1 MKKTIFATLCA
12 LAACFSLQAAN
23 INYTPGDVK
32 ATNVNAGR
40 NDNTMFVSM
49 NLDASALKLKSN
61 QEVIITPLLTDGSHE
76 LRLEPITVAGRNRWY
91 FHKRNNDA
99 LVPNTTLFRNGDK
112 SASIPYQANFKFEP
126 WMDMSKLC
134 FDLDFQGCCD
144 APYGE
149 INGQPIANIDVRPTV
164 FEAEFVYE
172 TPKTEGVKIRKESG
186 SAFID
191 FVVNKTIINADYRN
205 NARELAKIAETID
218 KVRNDKDVTITDLSI
233 KGYASPEGPY
243 KNNERLAKGRTE
255 ALMTYVRN
263 LYNFPGS
270 VKFHTSYEAE
280 DWNGLRKYV
289 EESNI
294 NNRQGILD
302 LINSSLAPDEKD
314 QRIKKDFPTEY
325 AFLLANVYPALR
337 HSDYEVKYTVRNYTT
352 PQEILK
358 VFRESP
364 GKLSLNEL
372 FLAGNSLQPGSD
384 EYNEVFE
391 TAVRL
396 YPSDPVA
403 NLNAA
408 NAAMI
413 RKDYKNAAK
422 YLDKAGN
429 TPNANYGKGILKAIQ
444 GDYEGARAILS
455 ALDMPKA
462 RTAVA
467 QIEKIISDP
476 VAKITMLGGN
486 K

>member
-1 MKKTIFATLCA
+1 MKKTIFAALCA
-12 LAACFSLQAAN
+12 LAACLSLQAAN
-23 INYTPGDVK
+23 LKYTPGDVK
-32 ATNVNAGR
+32 ASDVKAGR

-61 QEVIITPLLTDGSHE
+61 QEVIITPILTDGTHK
-76 LRLEPITVAGRNRWY
+76 LLLQPVTVAGRNRWY
-91 FHKRNNDA
+91 FHKRNHDE
-99 LVPNTTLFRNGDK
+99 LVANATLFRNGDK
-112 SASIPYQANFKFEP
+112 AASIPYQANFKFEP
-126 WMDMSKLC
+126 WMNMSKLC
-134 FDLDFQGCCD
+134 FNLDFQGCCD

-149 INGQPIANIDVRPTV
+149 INDQPIANIDTRPTV
-164 FEAEFVYE
+164 FEAEFIYE

-205 NARELAKIAETID
+205 NPRELAKIAETID
-218 KVRNDKDVTITDLSI
+218 KVRNDKDVTITDIAI
-233 KGYASPEGPY
+233 KGYASPEGSL

-263 LYNFPGS
+263 LYNFPPS
-270 VKFHTSYEAE
+270 VKFHTAFEAE
-280 DWNGLRKYV
+280 DWDGLRKYV
-289 EESNI
+289 EQSNI

-302 LINSSLAPDEKD
+302 LINSNLPLDEKD

-352 PQEILK
+352 PEEILK

-372 FLAGNSLQPGSD
+372 FVAGNSLTPGSD

-396 YPSDPVA
+396 YPSDPTA

-413 RKDYKNAAK
+413 RKDYRNAAK
-422 YLDKAGN
+422 YLEKAGD
-429 TPNANYGKGILKAIQ
+429 TSNAKYGKGVLKAIQ

-462 RTAVA
+462 RNAVA
-467 QIEKIISDP
+467 QLEKILTDP
-476 VAKITMLGGN
+476 VAKITMLEN